1 MASFIKYVIFQN
13 LNLSTFY
20 LVHDNGKKLNRIN
33 DIFDTTTLD
42 ILLFDIFNKDD
53 MF

>member
-20 LVHDNGKKLNRIN
+20 LVYDNGKKLIEL
-33 DIFDTTTLD
+33 FDTTTLD